1 MSYSDVDA
9 SPNPQALVAQ
19 LDCRAA
25 NLAAIKAEMRQLAAV
40 APGEVVVDLGCG
52 AGHDLAE
59 LARSGHRAVG
69 MDRSSVM
76 LGAAQARLAAAA
88 FRPGLARALVE
99 ALPFRTGAVA
109 ACLADRVLQ
118 HVADPAAVLAEVR
131 RILSPGGRLVIFEP
145 DWGTFAIDL
154 ADSDGAEALSS
165 CVAGGVAQRR
175 IGLRLHGLL
184 ARAGFTS
191 IDCRQMPLGVTTLAR
206 LQQSASLEGALRRA
220 VRTGLLSPDRAE
232 QLEQAMAQASADGT
246 FFASHN
252 RYLVTAVRP

>member
-1 MSYSDVDA
+1 MSYSNVDA
-9 SPNPQALVAQ
+9 SRDPQALVAQ
-19 LDCRAA
+19 LDRRAA
-25 NLAAIKAEMRQLAAV
+25 TLAPIKAEMRRLAAV

-69 MDRSSVM
+69 MDRSEIM
-76 LGAAQARLAAAA
+76 LDQARARVAAAA
-88 FRPGLARALVE
+88 VRPGLARALVE
-99 ALPFRTGAVA
+99 ALPFRTATVA

-131 RILSPGGRLVIFEP
+131 RVLSPGGRLVIFEP
-145 DWGTFAIDL
+145 DWGTFSIDL
-154 ADSDGAEALSS
+154 ADSDGAQALSS

-175 IGLRLHGLL
+175 IGLQLHGLL
-184 ARAGFTS
+184 VRAGFTG
-191 IDCRQMPLGVTTLAR
+191 IDCRQMPVGVTNLAR
-206 LQQSASLEGALRRA
+206 LQQSTSLDLALRRA
-220 VRTGLLSPDRAE
+220 VRTGLLSQDRAE
-232 QLEQAMAQASADGT
+232 RLEQAMTDASADGT